1 MSDFQISNPLRPAT
15 PEPTQNRP
23 ILHPAIR
30 RQRHPDLSRDQRRD
44 CQLLHS
50 IGWSYSQIRT
60 YTSYT
65 IRQIQ
70 LACKPMSRATPQKR
84 TSRPPVLT
92 QAQIEELVEFVCAS
106 ATNQRMS
113 FQKLT
118 EVLNFRVKKQAIR
131 SALIR
136 EGFYR
141 RLAIRKPPISEK
153 NRVLR
158 LA

>member
-23 ILHPAIR
+23 IPHPPIR
-30 RQRHPDLSRDQRRD
+30 RQRHPDLSRNQRRD

-70 LACKPMSRATPQKR
+70 LACKPISRATLQKR
-84 TSRPPVLT
+84 TGRPPVLT

-106 ATNQRMS
+106 ATNRRIS
-113 FQKLT
+113 F
-118 EVLNFRVKKQAIR
+118 
-131 SALIR
+131 
-136 EGFYR
+136 
-141 RLAIRKPPISEK
+141 
-153 NRVLR
+153 
-158 LA
+158 